1 MRAAARRAARRA
13 KSRVRARAHAR
24 TRDSP
29 FILARPPLVL
39 LARRARPR
47 PSTEQCDE
55 AVATAVEA
63 AKGALTRKAH
73 TRKAVFINTELA
85 KARALN
91 EGLKLAVDDAKLS
104 ASQGVGGMAADPGDS
119 DGDGGGDASTFVGTL
134 IGSLHTFAQERA
146 TSAFGKVKA
155 AGDKAAE
162 SIAALERKAG
172 AA

>member
-1 MRAAARRAARRA
+1 
-13 KSRVRARAHAR
+13 
-24 TRDSP
+24 
-29 FILARPPLVL
+29 
-39 LARRARPR
+39 
-47 PSTEQCDE
+47 
-55 AVATAVEA
+55 VEA
-63 AKGALTRKAH
+63 AKGALTRKAN

-119 DGDGGGDASTFVGTL
+119 DGDGGGDASTFVGNL

>member
-1 MRAAARRAARRA
+1 
-13 KSRVRARAHAR
+13 VRARTRAR
-24 TRDSP
+24 ARDSSV
-29 FILARPPLVL
+29 ILARPILTL
-39 LARRARPR
+39 SARRVRPR
-47 PSTEQCDE
+47 LRPEQCDE

-63 AKGALTRKAH
+63 AKGALMRKALA
-73 TRKAVFINTELA
+73 RKAIFINTELA

-104 ASQGVGGMAADPGDS
+104 ASQGVGDMAADPGDS
-119 DGDGGGDASTFVGTL
+119 DGDGGSGGDASTVIGNL